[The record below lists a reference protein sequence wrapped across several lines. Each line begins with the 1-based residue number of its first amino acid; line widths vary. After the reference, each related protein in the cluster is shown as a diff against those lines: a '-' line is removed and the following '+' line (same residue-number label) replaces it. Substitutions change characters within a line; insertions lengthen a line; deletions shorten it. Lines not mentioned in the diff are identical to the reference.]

1 MEQGQLQEPV
11 MVRYYPE
18 AETQA
23 VMVLS
28 PRYISQADENEI
40 LRKLLKAIELQLAV
54 SELER

>member
-1 MEQGQLQEPV
+1 MERMQEPV

-18 AETQA
+18 AKTQA

-40 LRKLLKAIELQLAV
+40 LRKLLKAIELQLAI

>member
-1 MEQGQLQEPV
+1 MERMQDPV
-11 MVRYYPE
+11 MVKYYPE

-28 PRYISQADENEI
+28 PRYISQDDENEI
-40 LRKLLKAIELQLAV
+40 LRKLLKAVELQLAV

>member
-1 MEQGQLQEPV
+1 MERMQEPV

-40 LRKLLKAIELQLAV
+40 LRKLLKAIDLQLAV
-54 SELER
+54 SELEK